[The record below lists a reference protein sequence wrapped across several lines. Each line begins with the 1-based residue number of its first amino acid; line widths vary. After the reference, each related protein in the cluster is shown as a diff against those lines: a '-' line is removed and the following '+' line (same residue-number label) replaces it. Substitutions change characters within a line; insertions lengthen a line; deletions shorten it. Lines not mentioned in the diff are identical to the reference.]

1 MIIPNAGLGFAIGMV
16 DSCMMPELGY
26 LVDIRHS
33 AVYGSVYALGDV
45 AFCLGFAIGPA
56 LRFVQVL
63 ISLYKYLDIL
73 NCLFSKRNVHVYEWT
88 I

>member
-1 MIIPNAGLGFAIGMV
+1 MRVSLFPLQIPSATSIYHLFIPNAGLGFAIGMV

-26 LVDIRHS
+26 LVDIRHA

-56 LRFVQVL
+56 LR
-63 ISLYKYLDIL
+63 
-73 NCLFSKRNVHVYEWT
+73 
-88 I
+88 

>member
-1 MIIPNAGLGFAIGMV
+1 MV

-45 AFCLGFAIGPA
+45 AFCVGFAVGPA
-56 LRFVQVL
+56 LRYVFFYIFAPNVD
-63 ISLYKYLDIL
+63 KYLL
-73 NCLFSKRNVHVYEWT
+73 SYT
-88 I
+88 

>member
-1 MIIPNAGLGFAIGMV
+1 MV

-56 LRFVQVL
+56 LRYDHFFFTYISKYGSVKSVQSATVYLFVPFQFHQQ
-63 ISLYKYLDIL
+63 
-73 NCLFSKRNVHVYEWT
+73 NQF
-88 I
+88 